1 MAEQS
6 ENHNQVPVLK
16 FAHLVPEVWEELAKL
31 PRAGWVMWSVK
42 NPESVQEH
50 IIGLMELAA
59 KVSSEIGE
67 FSDQDRQDLLGMLEV
82 HDWPEAAVGDEV
94 IMAENLEDKKESKE
108 EKFKKEEDA
117 MRRFCDPLGDIGKVI
132 FDLWFRFETA
142 PDQVAAFAR
151 QLDKY
156 HAIEKAYQYELE
168 QGKKGLVAEFI
179 QYSIKYISHPVLL
192 EKIKSIEDSF
202 VN

>member
-1 MAEQS
+1 MEEKEKARVE
-6 ENHNQVPVLK
+6 LK
-16 FAHLVPEVWEELAKL
+16 FAHLAPQVWEALAKL
-31 PRAGWVMWSVK
+31 PRAGWVMWQIES
-42 NPESVQEH
+42 PESVQDH
-50 IIGLMELAA
+50 IVGLMELAA
-59 KVSSEIGE
+59 KISPEVAE

-94 IMAENLEDKKESKE
+94 IMAENPDDHKETKA
-108 EKFKKEEDA
+108 EKFKKEDDA

-142 PDQVAAFAR
+142 PDQVASFAR

-168 QGKKGLVAEFI
+168 QGKKGITVEFI
-179 QYSIKYISHPVLL
+179 QYSRKYISHQILI
-192 EKIKSIEDSF
+192 EKIKKIENSLLS
-202 VN
+202 